1 MTVLNVVLALG
12 GVALAWLVALPRI
25 FRRHRDM
32 LIRLGPFKA
41 FLTRYNAM
49 TRNISGTERSA
60 WGLVTHEGRRSG
72 RTYQTSLGTHPF
84 GDGFLL
90 PLGYGPHTD
99 WYQNIMAAGGMLT
112 CLERAHLPARAA
124 RAPVWARGGAGV
136 AAARANPVATGRNAR
151 LRVAAPKQGR
161 DHGVATGRGASG
173 ATRRTVTMRRY
184 PRHA

>member
-1 MTVLNVVLALG
+1 MAKNAVPIVLALG
-12 GVALAWLVALPRI
+12 AVVLAWLVALPRI

-32 LIRLGPFKA
+32 LMGLGPFKA

-72 RTYQTSLGTHPF
+72 HTYQTSLGTHPF

-99 WYQNIMAAGGMLT
+99 WYRNIMAAGGCTLT
-112 CLERAHLPARAA
+112 WKGRTYQLERPELLSGPDVMRAWPTRERILLRLAGMRDFVWLHQSKDAAVEPKRAQEPAAQH
-124 RAPVWARGGAGV
+124 
-136 AAARANPVATGRNAR
+136 
-151 LRVAAPKQGR
+151 AAP
-161 DHGVATGRGASG
+161 
-173 ATRRTVTMRRY
+173 
-184 PRHA
+184 